1 MPNDEPM
8 HKRLGEEA
16 RIIIPSQLI
25 GAAEA
30 AEILG
35 LERSTLTRWIHGGKI
50 TPLTQLDGKRGAYVF
65 DRADVVSISQGSQA
79 A

>member
-1 MPNDEPM
+1 MIVPAD
-8 HKRLGEEA
+8 
-16 RIIIPSQLI
+16 LI

-30 AEILG
+30 AGILG

-50 TPLTQLDGKRGAYVF
+50 KPLTQLDGKRGAYVF
-65 DRADVVSISQGSQA
+65 DRIDVEALAQGIA

>member
-1 MPNDEPM
+1 MTNNT
-8 HKRLGEEA
+8 EA
-16 RIIIPSQLI
+16 RVIVPSDLI

-30 AEILG
+30 AGILG

-50 TPLTQLDGKRGAYVF
+50 KPLTQLDGARGAYVF
-65 DRADVVSISQGSQA
+65 DRTDVVSIAQGKA